1 MLAALCAVRH
11 EISAI
16 YPNGVSRQNIASLGT
31 DSPRIS
37 KECSREK
44 DLVAWMAASA
54 VVLSLCY
61 LISLAAAQGPVGGRP
76 GQPVP
81 GFRVALLD
89 VNYIFKNHARFKGM
103 MEDMKGDVQR
113 AEERV
118 KSEAK
123 AIKKLS
129 EQLKQFRVGTP
140 EYKQLEAELAK
151 RQADLSVQVS
161 FGDEIWSYSAGLGE
175 VGMER
180 LRRQIRDA
188 RAEVDAVQGL
198 DVRRGSKLA
207 YLLLAAS
214 IWLVSLALLVYLA
227 HRISRPIQE
236 LTVGLAK
243 LSAGDLTARVAA
255 RRDDEIGRAIQAFN
269 DMAARLQESTERL
282 VYLRQLAS
290 WQTLARKM
298 AHEVKNSLTPIRLT
312 VEEMLARYDE
322 ADRGFMEQATQIVV
336 EEIETLERRVRAFS
350 QFATEPPVRV
360 DEVDVNALLQE
371 RIAFLKSAHPE
382 VAYDC
387 RLAGAAPRVAGD
399 QDLIKG
405 ILTNLLENAAEAAG
419 EGGRIL
425 GITEAGDGRV
435 AIEVHDSGPGLS
447 EQARDSLFQPT
458 ISFKKKGMGL
468 GLSIARK
475 SALLSGGDIVLVKG
489 ELGGAG
495 FRVLLPLTANGVQT
509 RSDRG

>member
-1 MLAALCAVRH
+1 
-11 EISAI
+11 
-16 YPNGVSRQNIASLGT
+16 
-31 DSPRIS
+31 
-37 KECSREK
+37 
-44 DLVAWMAASA
+44 
-54 VVLSLCY
+54 
-61 LISLAAAQGPVGGRP
+61 
-76 GQPVP
+76 
-81 GFRVALLD
+81 
-89 VNYIFKNHARFKGM
+89 
-103 MEDMKGDVQR
+103 
-113 AEERV
+113 
-118 KSEAK
+118 
-123 AIKKLS
+123 
-129 EQLKQFRVGTP
+129 
-140 EYKQLEAELAK
+140 
-151 RQADLSVQVS
+151 
-161 FGDEIWSYSAGLGE
+161 
-175 VGMER
+175 
-180 LRRQIRDA
+180 
-188 RAEVDAVQGL
+188 
-198 DVRRGSKLA
+198 
-207 YLLLAAS
+207 
-214 IWLVSLALLVYLA
+214 
-227 HRISRPIQE
+227 
-236 LTVGLAK
+236 
-243 LSAGDLTARVAA
+243 
-255 RRDDEIGRAIQAFN
+255 
-269 DMAARLQESTERL
+269 
-282 VYLRQLAS
+282 
-290 WQTLARKM
+290 
-298 AHEVKNSLTPIRLT
+298 
-312 VEEMLARYDE
+312 MLARYDE
-322 ADRGFMEQATQIVV
+322 ADRVFMEQATQIVV

-387 RLAGAAPRVAGD
+387 RLAGAAPRVEGD

-419 EGGRIL
+419 EGGCIL